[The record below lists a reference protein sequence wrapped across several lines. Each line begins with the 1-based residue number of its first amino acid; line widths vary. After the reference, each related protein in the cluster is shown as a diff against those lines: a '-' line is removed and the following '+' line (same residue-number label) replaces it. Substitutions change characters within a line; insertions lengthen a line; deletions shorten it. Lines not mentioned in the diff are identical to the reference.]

1 MSETAKRAGEL
12 GMKSVEIKSVE
23 SITRLVREEAKP
35 LVSVVVPAFNEAA
48 IVEKNLAVI
57 CAYMDSIADE
67 YRWELVLVNDGSA
80 DETGRLAEAFARTRA
95 NVRVLHH
102 PINLGMGEA
111 FRTAFEICD
120 GDYIVTLD
128 LDLTYSTE
136 HISAM
141 LTELRTRNCNVVVA
155 SPYMKGGRL
164 SNVPPLRR
172 TLSIWANR
180 FLSIAARGHLSTL
193 TGMVRAYDGRFL
205 RTLDLKAQGAEINP
219 EIIYKSK
226 LLSARISEIPGH
238 LNWGIQRAERVARQ
252 SKINMRMVRHMLAVL
267 LSGFLFRPVMFF
279 VVPGLFL
286 FLFSMFSTGWAL
298 IHSYEQFRLLH
309 SQYPE
314 LSRRLS
320 ASVAAAFVQAPHT
333 FILGGITGM
342 LSVQLIGLGIL
353 ALQTKSYFEEMFH
366 LGTTVYK
373 TVLGGQESAR

>member
-1 MSETAKRAGEL
+1 MSETAKRAGEH
-12 GMKSVEIKSVE
+12 GMKTVEMKTIE
-23 SITRLVREEAKP
+23 SIPRLIRDEPKP
-35 LVSVVVPAFNEAA
+35 LVALVVPAFNEAA

-57 CAYMDSIADE
+57 CSYMDSIADT
-67 YRWELVLVNDGSA
+67 YRWELILVNDGSA
-80 DETGRLAEAFARTRA
+80 DETGKLAEAFARTRP

-102 PINLGMGEA
+102 ATNLGMGRA
-111 FRTAFEICD
+111 FRTAFEDCD
-120 GDYIVTLD
+120 ADYVVTLD
-128 LDLTYSTE
+128 LDLTYSTD

-141 LTELRTRNCNVVVA
+141 LTQLRATHANVVVA
-155 SPYMKGGRL
+155 SPYMDGGRL

-205 RTLDLKAQGAEINP
+205 RTLDLKSQGAEVNP

-226 LLSARISEIPGH
+226 LLNARITEIPGH

-252 SKINMRMVRHMLAVL
+252 SKITMRMVRHMLAVM

-279 VVPGLFL
+279 VMPGLAL

-298 IHSYEQFRLLH
+298 IHSYDQFRLLA

-314 LSRRLS
+314 FGRRAS
-320 ASVAAAFVQAPHT
+320 ASVAAAFVLAPHT

-342 LSVQLIGLGIL
+342 LSVQLISLGIL
-353 ALQTKSYFEEMFH
+353 ALQSKSYFEEIFH
-366 LGTTVYK
+366 LGTTVYR
-373 TVLGGQESAR
+373 TVRNGQEIGR